1 MAYKAIVYYPT
12 LMLTQV
18 AGVMLEGMRGKKNL
32 RKLLGFSS
40 IPCAC
45 SQCMGHDQKQNPA
58 TTKGKLEIRS
68 MEIQMGQKAK
78 STDHELHPKK
88 YYRFK

>member
-18 AGVMLEGMRGKKNL
+18 AGVMLEGMRGKKIS
-32 RKLLGFSS
+32 GFSS

-58 TTKGKLEIRS
+58 TTNGKLEIRS
-68 MEIQMGQKAK
+68 VEKQMGQKAK

-88 YYRFK
+88 YYHFK